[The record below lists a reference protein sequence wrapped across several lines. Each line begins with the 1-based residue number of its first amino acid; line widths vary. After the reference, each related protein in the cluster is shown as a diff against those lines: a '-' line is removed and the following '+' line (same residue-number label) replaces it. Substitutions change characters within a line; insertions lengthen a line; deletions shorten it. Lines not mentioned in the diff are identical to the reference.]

1 MIAVATTF
9 LGPTNHRGA
18 RVSARTPTKR
28 AMIPWRYELD
38 VEANHALAAS
48 ALADRLGLGSMVGR
62 AMSPIPSAAFVYFF
76 TGRAS

>member
-18 RVSARTPTKR
+18 RVSARTPSRR

-48 ALADRLGLGSMVGR
+48 ALADRLGLGAMVGR
-62 AMSPIPSAAFVYFF
+62 ALSPVPSASFLFF
-76 TGRAS
+76 FQGVSR